1 MIEVYIIVTNKYE
14 GTMSPVLQFNTN
26 TIIRGNNLNWLIIYE
41 VSIMVCK
48 YSFTPKVVN
57 SWNSLP
63 DYVVDVHSVD
73 VFKKRLDKF
82 WSNQPVKLDWRA
94 SLTKTGDRS
103 KSSFEKSW
111 YVCLSINIGNA
122 DIETVRPWPLV
133 VL

>member
-1 MIEVYIIVTNKYE
+1 
-14 GTMSPVLQFNTN
+14 
-26 TIIRGNNLNWLIIYE
+26 
-41 VSIMVCK
+41 MVCK

-103 KSSFEKSW
+103 KSSFEKS
-111 YVCLSINIGNA
+111 
-122 DIETVRPWPLV
+122 
-133 VL
+133 